1 VKGAGAWI
9 YKLEGVMSSLGL
21 ALLNSLDIG
30 LLLFIIA
37 VGLNIVFGV
46 LNVINFA
53 HGALYMLG
61 AYLAFSCINVL
72 GMPFWLTLLVAPL
85 GVALLAVLIDRF
97 MLRFVYQREVTDSL
111 LLTFALLLIL
121 NESVRMIW
129 GTGIHVVEPPA
140 LLQGTVM
147 LPGGVRY
154 PLYSLFVILAG
165 GLVLFGLWFLFNK
178 TRAGKIMR
186 AAALDRDMAQVL
198 CINTRLVITGVFA
211 FGAWLAAVGG
221 VVAAPMRAIDPG
233 MGDKIII
240 ESFIVVVI
248 GGLGSFPG
256 ALLGA
261 IVLGLIHGL
270 GGRFL
275 PEVNLMLPFVG
286 MAIVLLLKPHGL
298 LGRRAST

>member
-1 VKGAGAWI
+1 MGSI
-9 YKLEGVMSSLGL
+9 GL

-30 LLLFIIA
+30 LLLFVIA
-37 VGLNIVFGV
+37 VGLNIIFGV

-61 AYLAFSCINVL
+61 AYLAYTCIILL

-85 GVALLAVLIDRF
+85 GVAALAVLIDRL
-97 MLRFVYQREVTDSL
+97 MLRFIYQREVSDSL

-121 NESVRMIW
+121 NESVRLLW
-129 GTGIHVVEPPA
+129 GTGIHVVDPPS
-140 LLQGTVM
+140 LLQGTVA
-147 LPGGVRY
+147 LPGGVTY
-154 PLYSLFVILAG
+154 PVYSLFVVG
-165 GLVLFGLWFLFNK
+165 VGLVFVCGLWFLFNR

-186 AAALDRDMAQVL
+186 AAALDREMAQAL
-198 CINTRLVITGVFA
+198 CINTKLVITAVFA

-275 PEVNLMLPFVG
+275 PEINLILPFVG
-286 MAIVLLLKPHGL
+286 MAVVLLLKPHGL
-298 LGRRAST
+298 MGKGASL

>member
-1 VKGAGAWI
+1 
-9 YKLEGVMSSLGL
+9 MSGIVL

-30 LLLFIIA
+30 LLLFVIA

-61 AYLAFSCINVL
+61 AYIAYTCMAML
-72 GMPFWLTLLVAPL
+72 GISFWLTLIIAPL
-85 GVALLAVLIDRF
+85 AVAALAVVIDRA
-97 MLRFVYQREVTDSL
+97 MLRFIYQRDISDSL

-121 NESVRMIW
+121 NESVRQIW
-129 GTGIHVVEPPA
+129 GTGIHVIDPPQ
-140 LLQGTVM
+140 LFRGTVT
-147 LPGGVRY
+147 LPGNIVY
-154 PLYSLFVILAG
+154 PIYSLFVVIMG
-165 GLVLFGLWFLFNK
+165 FLVLAGLWFLFNR
-178 TRAGKIMR
+178 TRVGKVMR

-198 CINTRLVITGVFA
+198 CINTKLVVTGVFA
-211 FGAWLAAVGG
+211 FGAWLAALGG

-261 IVLGLIHGL
+261 IVLGLLHGF
-270 GGRFL
+270 GGRYL
-275 PEVNLMLPFVG
+275 PEINLVLPFLG
-286 MAIVLLLKPHGL
+286 MAIVLLIKPHGL
-298 LGRRAST
+298 MGKGAAS

>member
-1 VKGAGAWI
+1 MNQALWRGI
-9 YKLEGVMSSLGL
+9 MSSLGL

-165 GLVLFGLWFLFNK
+165 ALVLFGLWFLFNK

-248 GGLGSFPG
+248 
-256 ALLGA
+256 
-261 IVLGLIHGL
+261 
-270 GGRFL
+270 
-275 PEVNLMLPFVG
+275 
-286 MAIVLLLKPHGL
+286 
-298 LGRRAST
+298 

>member
-1 VKGAGAWI
+1 
-9 YKLEGVMSSLGL
+9 M

-30 LLLFIIA
+30 LLLFVIA
-37 VGLNIVFGV
+37 VGLNIIFGV
-46 LNVINFA
+46 LNIINFA

-61 AYLAFSCINVL
+61 AYLAYSCISMW

-85 GVALLAVLIDRF
+85 AVAALAVAIDRL
-97 MLRFVYQREVTDSL
+97 MLRFIYQREISDSL

-121 NESVRMIW
+121 NESVKLVW
-129 GTGIHVVEPPA
+129 GTGIYVVDPPA
-140 LLQGTVM
+140 LLQGTVH
-147 LPGGVRY
+147 LPGDVTY
-154 PLYSLFVILAG
+154 PVYSLFVVSV
-165 GLVLFGLWFLFNK
+165 GLVFLAALWFLFNR
-178 TRAGKIMR
+178 TRLGKIMR
-186 AAALDRDMAQVL
+186 AAALDREMAQVL
-198 CINTRLVITGVFA
+198 CINTRTVITGAFA

-261 IVLGLIHGL
+261 IVLGLIYGL

-275 PEVNLMLPFVG
+275 PDVNLVLPFVG

-298 LGRRAST
+298 MGKGAAS

>member
-1 VKGAGAWI
+1 MGSIG
-9 YKLEGVMSSLGL
+9 M

-30 LLLFIIA
+30 LLLFVIA
-37 VGLNIVFGV
+37 VGLNIIFGV
-46 LNVINFA
+46 LNIINFA

-61 AYLAFSCINVL
+61 AYLAYSCIGMW
-72 GMPFWLTLLVAPL
+72 GMPFWLTLLIAPL
-85 GVALLAVLIDRF
+85 AVAALAVAIDRL
-97 MLRFVYQREVTDSL
+97 MLRFIYQRDISDSL

-121 NESVRMIW
+121 NESVRLVW
-129 GTGIHVVEPPA
+129 GTGIYVVDPPT
-140 LLQGTVM
+140 LLQGTVHF
-147 LPGGVRY
+147 PGGITY
-154 PLYSLFVILAG
+154 PIYSLFVVG
-165 GLVLFGLWFLFNK
+165 VGLVFLVGLWFLFNR
-178 TRAGKIMR
+178 TRLGKIMR
-186 AAALDRDMAQVL
+186 AAALDREMAQVL
-198 CINTRLVITGVFA
+198 CINTRTVITGAFA

-261 IVLGLIHGL
+261 IVLGLIYGL

-275 PEVNLMLPFVG
+275 PDVNLVLPFVG

-298 LGRRAST
+298 LGKGAAS

>member
-1 VKGAGAWI
+1 
-9 YKLEGVMSSLGL
+9 MSSLGL

-30 LLLFIIA
+30 LLLFISA

-61 AYLAFSCINVL
+61 AYLAFSCVNGL
-72 GMPFWLTLLVAPL
+72 GMPFWATLLVAPL

-129 GTGIHVVEPPA
+129 GTGIHVVEPPE
-140 LLQGTVM
+140 LLRGTVM

-154 PLYSLFVILAG
+154 PAYSLFVILAG
-165 GLVLFGLWFLFNK
+165 AAVLFGLWFLFNK

>member
-1 VKGAGAWI
+1 MD
-9 YKLEGVMSSLGL
+9 GVFGGIIMGSLGL

-37 VGLNIVFGV
+37 VGLSIVFGV
-46 LNVINFA
+46 LSVINFA

-61 AYLAFSCINVL
+61 AYLAFSCMNGL
-72 GMPFWLTLLVAPL
+72 GMPFWLTVLVAPL
-85 GVALLAVLIDRF
+85 VVAALAVLIDRL
-97 MLRFVYQREVTDSL
+97 MMRFVYQREPADSL

-121 NESVRMIW
+121 NESVRLTW

-140 LLQGTVM
+140 LLQGTIT
-147 LPGGVRY
+147 LFGGVQY
-154 PLYSLFVILAG
+154 PLYNLFVIAVG
-165 GLVLFGLWFLFNK
+165 GVALVGLWLLFNK
-178 TRAGKIMR
+178 TRVGKIMR

-198 CINTRLVITGVFA
+198 CINTRLVVTGVFA
-211 FGAWLAAVGG
+211 FGAWLAALGG
-221 VVAAPMRAIDPG
+221 VVAAPMRSIDPG

-240 ESFIVVVI
+240 ESFIIVVI

-261 IVLGLIHGL
+261 VILGLIHGL
-270 GGRFL
+270 GGRYL
-275 PEVNLMLPFVG
+275 PQINLMLPFVG

-298 LGRRAST
+298 MGRRASL

>member
-1 VKGAGAWI
+1 MG
-9 YKLEGVMSSLGL
+9 SLGL

-61 AYLAFSCINVL
+61 AYLAFSCINGL
-72 GMPFWLTLLVAPL
+72 GMPFWATLLIAPL
-85 GVALLAVLIDRF
+85 GVAVLAVLVDRL

-121 NESVRMIW
+121 NESVRMVW
-129 GTGIHVVEPPA
+129 GTGIHVVEPPE
-140 LLQGTVM
+140 LLRGTVT
-147 LPGGVRY
+147 LPGGIRY
-154 PLYSLFVILAG
+154 PVYSLFVIFAG
-165 GLVLFGLWFLFNK
+165 AVVLFGLWFLFNK

-211 FGAWLAAVGG
+211 FGAWLAALGG

-275 PEVNLMLPFVG
+275 PEINLMLPFVG

-298 LGRRAST
+298 LGRRASL